1 VARSTP
7 QRTVTRHRLISSV
20 AGAAALAAA
29 LGLLASSCM
38 ADGGGASTRRATTLA
53 LSSPAEPQ
61 RSGEPHGG
69 APVDREGSGFGEPH
83 GIAQLGQAV
92 DRTVAAPDA
101 RTAAAGGP
109 MDVTVY
115 YLRPVGAT
123 RYLAPERHEV
133 AFASSPT
140 GVAASAVTELLVG
153 VPRYLGMTRPFPSGT
168 RLLGLGVDDGTAT
181 VNLSR
186 QALGGASG
194 DGYAVQALVWT
205 VTQVPPVKRVVV
217 EVEGRSAG
225 VLDGQP
231 LASLLGVG
239 AGGRQ
244 LVRDRATRLAP
255 ILLASPAPRE
265 AVEGG
270 RVVAKGQARVAAGA
284 VGLRL
289 RDPSGRVVSQ
299 GYAALPSGAPGW
311 AAFSGALT
319 FLPPLG
325 PQLWTVEAFETS
337 PTDASVIYSVA
348 VPVWVGS

>member
-1 VARSTP
+1 
-7 QRTVTRHRLISSV
+7 V
-20 AGAAALAAA
+20 AGAATLAAA
-29 LGLLASSCM
+29 LGLLSSACV
-38 ADGGGASTRRATTLA
+38 ADGRDGVSAGDHSSRREATLA
-53 LSSPAEPQ
+53 LSGPAEPAGPSESQ
-61 RSGEPHGG
+61 AGDPMAQTLDRSV
-69 APVDREGSGFGEPH
+69 ARENR
-83 GIAQLGQAV
+83 IA
-92 DRTVAAPDA
+92 AAADA
-101 RTAAAGGP
+101 GTAATAP
-109 MDVTVY
+109 IDVTVY

-231 LASLLGVG
+231 LASLLGIG
-239 AGGRQ
+239 TGGRQ
-244 LVRDRATRLAP
+244 LVRDLAARLAP
-255 ILLASPAPRE
+255 VLLASPAPRE
-265 AVEGG
+265 VVKGG
-270 RVVAKGQARVAAGA
+270 RVAAKGQARVAAGT

-319 FLPPLG
+319 FLPPRG

-348 VPVWVGS
+348 VPLWVGS

>member
-20 AGAAALAAA
+20 AGAVALAAA

-38 ADGGGASTRRATTLA
+38 ADGGGGAPTRRATTLA
-53 LSSPAEPQ
+53 LSSPAEPEG
-61 RSGEPHGG
+61 SGEPHGG
-69 APVDREGSGFGEPH
+69 GLAGREGPGFGEPH

-101 RTAAAGGP
+101 RTAAGGP

-133 AFASSPT
+133 AFASSPR
-140 GVAASAVTELLVG
+140 GVAASAVTELLAG
-153 VPRYLGMTRPFPSGT
+153 VPRYLGMARPFPSGT

-231 LASLLGVG
+231 LASLLGIG
-239 AGGRQ
+239 TGGRQ
-244 LVRDRATRLAP
+244 LVRDLAARLAP
-255 ILLASPAPRE
+255 VLLASPAPRE
-265 AVEGG
+265 VVKGG
-270 RVVAKGQARVAAGA
+270 RVAAKGQARVAAGT

-319 FLPPLG
+319 FLPPRG

-348 VPVWVGS
+348 VPLWVGS